1 MLIDLSVNYF
11 LYNLLHSLVYK
22 MSENHWKKAQ
32 EYIFTMTVFF
42 WATAENTKILSMQGH
57 KHRKAA
63 NPHVW
68 TAAAIRCVWHFG
80 LKHKEIRFFLY
91 ITHTCFSDQLCARVC
106 VCVSTHQVFDDLL
119 YLGLSLLHLLCWPL
133 QTDAL
138 LAICELYM
146 NLHTHK
152 DEPILVSQV
161 SSATLLSLVS
171 FPSFMFANLCFIG
184 KYNLYPTQSIL
195 SYCKKKKRKKKK

>member
-1 MLIDLSVNYF
+1 M
-11 LYNLLHSLVYK
+11 
-22 MSENHWKKAQ
+22 
-32 EYIFTMTVFF
+32 
-42 WATAENTKILSMQGH
+42 
-57 KHRKAA
+57 
-63 NPHVW
+63 
-68 TAAAIRCVWHFG
+68 
-80 LKHKEIRFFLY
+80 
-91 ITHTCFSDQLCARVC
+91 C
-106 VCVSTHQVFDDLL
+106 VCVSAHQVFDDLL

-152 DEPILVSQV
+152 DEPVLVLQV
-161 SSATLLSLVS
+161 SLATLLPL
-171 FPSFMFANLCFIG
+171 